1 MSETETTTA
10 EQVLGD
16 IQEGVTRPL
25 AEFHG
30 KPRIPADSVLV
41 RASSETTG
49 IALLI
54 EKAIESGRD
63 VRELVDAFKEALAI
77 QARQQ
82 FASAMHAFRA
92 ECPPIPKARWAEMTG
107 RNSDYAWGFSYA
119 PLDVIDEVTR
129 PILGRHGLS
138 YRFVQEKPEGGLIPV
153 VCVVRHVG
161 GHEERTPYWAAMGT
175 NDKISQAQNMAAGN
189 TFAKRQALV
198 AALGLVTT
206 DNFDN
211 EEQLAL
217 LQGVNGP
224 APAKAVRDSI
234 QPPRRRSDAGQSAGQ
249 NQAPRP
255 TNRPLINEQP
265 RQPAGHSGGQMASD
279 AQVRMIKGR
288 ADRAG
293 ISEAEL
299 ARRFELASIDE
310 IPRGKV
316 DAILDYLA
324 NLAG

>member
-30 KPRIPADSVLV
+30 KPRIPADSILV

-211 EEQLAL
+211 EEALAL
-217 LQGVNGP
+217 LRGVNGP
-224 APAKAVRDSI
+224 APAKAVRESI
-234 QPPRRRSDAGQSAGQ
+234 QPPRRRADAPPPQRASEPARESRKATTFVPAAG
-249 NQAPRP
+249 P
-255 TNRPLINEQP
+255 
-265 RQPAGHSGGQMASD
+265 GMASD

-299 ARRFELASIDE
+299 ARRFELETIDQ

>member
-30 KPRIPADSVLV
+30 KPRIPADSILV

-211 EEQLAL
+211 EEALAL
-217 LQGVNGP
+217 LRGVNGP
-224 APAKAVRDSI
+224 APAKAVRESI
-234 QPPRRRSDAGQSAGQ
+234 QPPRRRADAPPPQRASEPARESRKATTFVPAAG
-249 NQAPRP
+249 P
-255 TNRPLINEQP
+255 
-265 RQPAGHSGGQMASD
+265 GMASD

-299 ARRFELASIDE
+299 ARRFELQTIDQ